1 MEWIEQFEN
10 ILYTSPFI
18 IIIIIIIII
27 IGLEVFHENTYYN
40 ILSLKLKMGPE

>member
-10 ILYTSPFI
+10 ILYTSLF
-18 IIIIIIIII
+18 IIIIIII